1 MVAHMQSARHVL
13 FCSFCRTERNADCS
27 CKIALKAFTVAIADT
42 TRSARVAACRKWVPL
57 ALRRGVAIRC
67 KMIWRITMAGTTE
80 SITRVRAHDW
90 KNPRAKQVMQVVIC

>member
-1 MVAHMQSARHVL
+1 MIANMLSTRHVL
-13 FCSFCRTERNADCS
+13 FFSFRKTERNADCS
-27 CKIALKAFTVAIADT
+27 CGTALKAFTVAIADT
-42 TRSARVAACRKWVPL
+42 VLSARVAACRKWVSL